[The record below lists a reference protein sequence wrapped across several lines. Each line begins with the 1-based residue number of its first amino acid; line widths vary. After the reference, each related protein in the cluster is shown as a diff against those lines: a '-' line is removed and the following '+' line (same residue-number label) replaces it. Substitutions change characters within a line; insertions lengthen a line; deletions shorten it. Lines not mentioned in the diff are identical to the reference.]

1 MRKDAMIQE
10 EVRGEWTERR
20 TRLRGSPF
28 VVSGSFSC
36 EVERKSR
43 A

>member
-1 MRKDAMIQE
+1 MRKDAMTQE

-28 VVSGSFSC
+28 VVSGPFSC
-36 EVERKSR
+36 EVERKCR